1 MLRTRLVL
9 LAVVSSACTVD
20 IPAIVETGDEAD
32 SLGEGDDT
40 DETLDTDESESES
53 ESGPLLDM
61 PDTPPEP
68 TPYCQIPADALDGL
82 PYCDAPPPG
91 DQLAPQLAWTWT
103 GPGGE
108 TSIVATPL
116 VGNLDDDDGDGFV
129 DLCDVP
135 DIVVAAVDLPARK
148 TDPWPPG
155 HLHVIAGDGS
165 GAHAIEHDIDAAI
178 NPALGDLDGDGRMEI
193 VALAAS
199 GPNSPYAISTR
210 RLVAFDGAG
219 SLLWTGEHQ
228 QAGRGGGALAIADL
242 EGDGVAEIIAP
253 EYVAEHDG
261 ALRWVLDDPPLA
273 YSMPIAADLDLD
285 GDLELL
291 FGGTA
296 YAHDGTLHFQ
306 IAPAQLEPNRGSAAL
321 ANFDDDA
328 WPEIYV
334 QQAGQHGIAEHD
346 GSGKAQCPIDDT
358 VAVGGFPIAIRDL
371 DGDARAEIVFAHA
384 DHLYVLGVE
393 GSQCSLRWSRKLDLV
408 DARSSGT
415 MFDLLGDGQAELI
428 HADQSR
434 LRIFS
439 GEGGVV
445 FELPRT
451 ARDEIA
457 NPIVA
462 DLDADG
468 AAEILVVSSK
478 PLMTVAEPPEPTP
491 SIMVVENASDDF
503 TSARRVWHQHAY
515 RSGAST
521 ELGKS
526 TSVAPD
532 PTTGFRTN
540 APLAAGSACIPSS
553 LGDSN

>member
-1 MLRTRLVL
+1 MIHARHVLLVL
-9 LAVVSSACTVD
+9 SASACTIE
-20 IPAIVETGDEAD
+20 IPAIVEAGDEAGD
-32 SLGEGDDT
+32 MLGDD
-40 DETLDTDESESES
+40 DELDASEGGESESA
-53 ESGPLLDM
+53 GPLLDM
-61 PDTPPEP
+61 PDEPATPI
-68 TPYCQIPADALDGL
+68 PYCQIPADARDGL
-82 PYCDAPPPG
+82 PVCDAPTPG
-91 DQLAPQLAWTWT
+91 DQLAPQLAWSWT
-103 GPGGE
+103 GPRGE
-108 TSIVATPL
+108 TSIVTTPL

-135 DIVVAAVDLPARK
+135 DVVVAAVDLPPRK

-155 HLHVIAGDGS
+155 HLYVLAGDGS
-165 GAHAIEHDIDAAI
+165 AARRIEHEIDAAI
-178 NPALGDLDGDGRMEI
+178 NPAIGDLDGDGRMEI

-199 GPNSPYAISTR
+199 GANSPYEISTR
-210 RLVAFDGAG
+210 RLVAFDGEGA
-219 SLLWTGEHQ
+219 LLWTGEHQ
-228 QAGRGGGALAIADL
+228 QAARGGGALAIADL
-242 EGDGVAEIIAP
+242 EGDGLAEILAP

-261 ALRWVLDDPPLA
+261 ALRWALDDPPLA
-273 YSMPIAADLDLD
+273 YSMPIPADLEHD
-285 GDLELL
+285 GELELL

-296 YAHDGTLHFQ
+296 YAPDGQLRFQ
-306 IAPAQLEPNRGSAAL
+306 IAPGQLQPNLGSAAL
-321 ANFDDDA
+321 ANFDDDP

-334 QQAGQHGIAEHD
+334 QQAGHHGIAEHD
-346 GSGKAQCPIDDT
+346 GSVKAQCPIDET
-358 VAVGGFPIAIRDL
+358 VGVGGFPIAIHDL
-371 DGDARAEIVFAHA
+371 DGDARAEIVFAH
-384 DHLYVLGVE
+384 DERLYVLGVE

-415 MFDLLGDGQAELI
+415 IFDLLDDGQPELI

-468 AAEILVVSSK
+468 AADILVVSSE
-478 PLMTVAEPPEPTP
+478 PLMTDIEPAAATP
-491 SIMVVENASDDF
+491 SLLVIENASDDF
-503 TSARRVWHQHAY
+503 ASARRIWHQHAY
-515 RSGAST
+515 RSGIST

-526 TSVAPD
+526 TFSTPD
-532 PTTGFRTN
+532 PSTGFRTN
-540 APLAAGSACIPSS
+540 TPLATSPACIPSS